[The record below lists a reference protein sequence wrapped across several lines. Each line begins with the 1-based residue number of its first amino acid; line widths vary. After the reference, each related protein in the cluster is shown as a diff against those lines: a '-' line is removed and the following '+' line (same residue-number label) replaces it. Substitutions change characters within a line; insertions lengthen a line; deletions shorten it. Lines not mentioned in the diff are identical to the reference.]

1 MEKLKYLLYG
11 IVLCAL
17 GCSSG
22 SDDNPGSSGGGAS
35 ENTLKVMSFNIRC
48 VTTSDTGDK
57 AWDVRKAPCV
67 KMINSIQPDVI
78 GMQEPRTAQR
88 DYLKQNLPDY
98 EMLEVPNTGTSKG
111 GNSVLLYRKS
121 RFTRIDWGYYFLS
134 DTPDKPSNSWE
145 ASQMH
150 TTVWAHLKDVTT
162 GKDFWLFTTHMP
174 AYASNISAREK
185 SAKLNVSKMKELAG
199 ENAMLFI
206 TGDMNCSY
214 ATDDASREALTPYY
228 QWMSAARDIAPAG
241 DAYSFNNYGSGTATP
256 KRNLDHIFYRNGIAV
271 SFRTITDNYGVPYI
285 SDHYPILLTT
295 IF

>member
-1 MEKLKYLLYG
+1 
-11 IVLCAL
+11 
-17 GCSSG
+17 
-22 SDDNPGSSGGGAS
+22 
-35 ENTLKVMSFNIRC
+35 
-48 VTTSDTGDK
+48 
-57 AWDVRKAPCV
+57 
-67 KMINSIQPDVI
+67 
-78 GMQEPRTAQR
+78 
-88 DYLKQNLPDY
+88 
-98 EMLEVPNTGTSKG
+98 
-111 GNSVLLYRKS
+111 
-121 RFTRIDWGYYFLS
+121 
-134 DTPDKPSNSWE
+134 
-145 ASQMH
+145 
-150 TTVWAHLKDVTT
+150 
-162 GKDFWLFTTHMP
+162 MP